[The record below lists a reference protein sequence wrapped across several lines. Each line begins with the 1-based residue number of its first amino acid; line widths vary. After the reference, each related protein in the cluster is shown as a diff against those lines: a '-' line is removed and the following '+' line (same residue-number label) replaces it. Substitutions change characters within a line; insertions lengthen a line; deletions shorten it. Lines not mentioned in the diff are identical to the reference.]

1 METKANEKIFI
12 GGGKSEV
19 LLDEATNSISV
30 AGVNVVTPQPG
41 VGDILC
47 RDESGGYRFIR
58 LDTFHAGTF
67 PSAWETL
74 GVVVWRRGNQVKA
87 VSKRHEA
94 AKWMDVFP
102 YVVSGYE
109 LDGTEHTAQLRL
121 HGRPST
127 ETFYELRYTASSVD
141 EFVAALQQF
150 LVTNG
155 ETDWSAYK
163 DDEGRVILQYDRYES
178 LERIDG
184 SLTLAEGLELQY
196 MTDVLMPKIPRIVR
210 KCGNTG
216 YGTVANVARAVEF
229 LKRDFDDTNYNPSED
244 VTGYGDNPVC
254 WPAFA
259 GTSQY
264 QDDHCLWLRQRY
276 CMDPE
281 HPRVEEWEAYI
292 DDFTPRYP
300 CMYGGFAPRWRDGA
314 RLAADLVDVTYRA
327 ADGTRKPLFPAA
339 RAAALAFG
347 GEGHIPTHYEFYECF
362 GDVTYGLAGVAR
374 EEYDA
379 VNRALYVIG
388 GTLISC
394 KARFWLY
401 GRETNFQAFDYDSFG
416 RFHLYGSPYS
426 RMRALSLM
434 QLDLPAAGD

>member
-1 METKANEKIFI
+1 M
-12 GGGKSEV
+12 
-19 LLDEATNSISV
+19 
-30 AGVNVVTPQPG
+30 TPQPG

-58 LDTFHAGTF
+58 LDTFQAGTF

-74 GVVVWRRGNQVKA
+74 GVVVWRRGNQVKV
-87 VSKRHEA
+87 VSKRYEA
-94 AKWMDVFP
+94 ERWMDVFP

-121 HGRPST
+121 HGRPT
-127 ETFYELRYTASSVD
+127 AETFYELRYTAGTVD

-155 ETDWSAYK
+155 ETDWSVYK
-163 DDEGRVILQYDRYES
+163 DEGRVILQYDRYES

-184 SLTLAEGLELQY
+184 SLTLAEGLKLQY
-196 MTDVLMPKIPRIVR
+196 MTEVLMPEIPRIVR

-216 YGTVANVARAVEF
+216 YSTVVNVARAVEYF
-229 LKRDFDDTNYNPSED
+229 KKDIDDTNYNPSED
-244 VTGYGDNPVC
+244 VTGYGNHPVC

-264 QDDHCLWLRQRY
+264 QSDHCLWLRQRY
-276 CMDPE
+276 CADPA

-292 DDFTPRYP
+292 ADFLPRSP
-300 CMYGGFAPRWRDGA
+300 FMSGGFAPRWRDGA

-327 ADGTRKPLFPAA
+327 ADGTRRPLFPAA

-347 GEGHIPTHYEFYECF
+347 GKGHIPTQYEFYECF

-374 EEYDA
+374 EESDA

-388 GTLISC
+388 GTAISC
-394 KARFWLY
+394 RTGFWLY
-401 GRETNFQAFDYDSFG
+401 GRETNFQVFDVDYTG
-416 RFHLYGSPYS
+416 RFHLYGLPYS
-426 RMRALSLM
+426 RFATLSLM
-434 QLDLPAAGD
+434 QLDLPAAEGAQK